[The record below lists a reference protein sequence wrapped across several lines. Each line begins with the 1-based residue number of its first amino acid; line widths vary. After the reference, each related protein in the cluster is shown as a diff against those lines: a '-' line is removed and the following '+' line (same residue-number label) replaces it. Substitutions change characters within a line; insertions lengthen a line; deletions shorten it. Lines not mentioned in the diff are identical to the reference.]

1 MHVFWLHGVQI
12 YFIQH
17 INHRKQETLER
28 VKPRVATRSPSTS
41 SGVMCPLCV
50 RRSSS
55 VTGLLSTWLLR
66 DLSLFRTPPPGL
78 RSRGGA
84 AVLCPPPETFS
95 ATGAS
100 LRALAPLIVDSL
112 PDSPSASS
120 PVSSVFLADKFLQ
133 EEDGVVDVECR
144 EKCR

>member
-1 MHVFWLHGVQI
+1 MNSVRCGDSPHYVQI
-12 YFIQH
+12 VITT
-17 INHRKQETLER
+17 IDPRKQETFMER
-28 VKPRVATRSPSTS
+28 VKPRVATRNPSTS

-84 AVLCPPPETFS
+84 AVPCPPPETFS

-100 LRALAPLIVDSL
+100 LRALGPLILHCRRLRSVPAGVFCLL
-112 PDSPSASS
+112 P
-120 PVSSVFLADKFLQ
+120 
-133 EEDGVVDVECR
+133 G
-144 EKCR
+144 

>member
-1 MHVFWLHGVQI
+1 MRRWNMSNNNYNSAGCRESMTCFQLHVQRNE
-12 YFIQH
+12 QRRSTQTRA
-17 INHRKQETLER
+17 INRRL
-28 VKPRVATRSPSTS
+28 KPRVATRSPSTS

-66 DLSLFRTPPPGL
+66 DLSLLRTPPPGL

-84 AVLCPPPETFS
+84 AAVCPPAETFS

-100 LRALAPLIVDSL
+100 LRALAPLIVDDL
-112 PDSPSASS
+112 RSPS
-120 PVSSVFLADKFLQ
+120 VSA
-133 EEDGVVDVECR
+133 GVSGPLFG
-144 EKCR
+144 